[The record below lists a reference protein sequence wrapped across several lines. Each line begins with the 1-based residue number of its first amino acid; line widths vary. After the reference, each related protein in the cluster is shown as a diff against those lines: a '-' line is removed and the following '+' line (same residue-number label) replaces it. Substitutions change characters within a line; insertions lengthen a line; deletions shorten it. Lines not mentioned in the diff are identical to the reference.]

1 LKRINLKKFKKMQK
15 TEEKEK
21 FEFLLS
27 IGDNIICQ
35 RFFTVRNHNHR
46 TLKSLD
52 LYWTVENI
60 KDIIVKQ
67 LVLKTVDIV
76 DLYFKEDLTKQVADE
91 DFTIVIKK
99 GNKTIM
105 TRIFPAN
112 IYPPKVRYS
121 VDIRPKISNIL
132 RELTDTLSM
141 RKTRSYYL
149 DKQL

>member
-1 LKRINLKKFKKMQK
+1 MQK

-21 FEFLLS
+21 FEFVLS

-46 TLKSLD
+46 SLKSLD
-52 LYWTVENI
+52 LYWSVDNI

-67 LVLKTVDIV
+67 LISKTLDVVDE
-76 DLYFKEDLTKQVADE
+76 YFKEDMTKKVVDE
-91 DFTIVIKK
+91 DFTIYIKR
-99 GNKTIM
+99 GTKTIM
-105 TRIFPAN
+105 TRIFPAY

-121 VDIRPKISNIL
+121 VDIRPKISQIL
-132 RELTDTLSM
+132 RELTDTLSTK
-141 RKTRSYYL
+141 KTNSYYL

>member
-1 LKRINLKKFKKMQK
+1 MQK
-15 TEEKEK
+15 IEEKEK
-21 FEFLLS
+21 FEFVLS
-27 IGDNIICQ
+27 IGENIICQ
-35 RFFTVRNHNHR
+35 RFFTVRNHNHK

-52 LYWTVENI
+52 LYWAVENI
-60 KDIIVKQ
+60 KDVIIGQ
-67 LVLKTVDIV
+67 LVLKTVDII
-76 DLYFKEDLTKQVADE
+76 DLYFKEDLTKQVVDE

-99 GNKTIM
+99 GSKIIM

-132 RELTDTLSM
+132 RELTDTLST
-141 RKTRSYYL
+141 RKTHSYYL